1 MLGEKE
7 NICNP
12 SSSDNITK
20 EVIFVNFVELLL
32 FLCQLWNENYTAME
46 RYSSSELCYVVY
58 QKRTRPVL
66 FIYVHHPIGI
76 ITLSMSTSYWS
87 ILFIFCLLCCTVVV
101 LSSTLL
107 LLQSSLLLHQNQNIR
122 EEKERYYAI
131 TNHIFAS
138 VCDRNILSMSNLMDI
153 FSSTSWW

>member
-1 MLGEKE
+1 MKTIQLWCCIYPQKTMFYFISKE
-7 NICNP
+7 DLDCAITPCLP
-12 SSSDNITK
+12 SSYYPNHL
-20 EVIFVNFVELLL
+20 NF
-32 FLCQLWNENYTAME
+32 FSIN
-46 RYSSSELCYVVY
+46 VY
-58 QKRTRPVL
+58 HL
-66 FIYVHHPIGI
+66 IGI

-153 FSSTSWW
+153 FSSTS

>member
-1 MLGEKE
+1 MLILL
-7 NICNP
+7 NCCY
-12 SSSDNITK
+12 
-20 EVIFVNFVELLL
+20 FYVNFEMKTI
-32 FLCQLWNENYTAME
+32 QLWSGIHPQNYVMLYIK
-46 RYSSSELCYVVY
+46 RGPDLCS
-58 QKRTRPVL
+58 
-66 FIYVHHPIGI
+66 
-76 ITLSMSTSYWS
+76 LSMSTILLELLLYQCLPPSGLL
-87 ILFIFCLLCCTVVV
+87 LFIFCLLCCTVVV

-153 FSSTSWW
+153 FSCTS